1 MNALRDWLAGLAPRE
16 RNLVYVAGGLAAV
29 ALAYLVLV
37 LPLTT
42 AAARREA
49 RIEQKTADLAW
60 MRQVAPQVAA
70 AAAAAAVGGAAA
82 GSEESLVVLV
92 DRTGREAGIGSAIRD
107 QSPSG
112 DLGLRLRLESASFDV
127 LVAWL
132 ASLQQQYGVRVDAA
146 TIDAAGAPG
155 LVNASLTL
163 AHGAAPGP

>member
-16 RNLVYVAGGLAAV
+16 RNLVYLAGGLAAI

-70 AAAAAAVGGAAA
+70 AAATVGGAAA

-155 LVNASLTL
+155 LVNASITLT
-163 AHGAAPGP
+163 HGTSSGP

>member
-16 RNLVYVAGGLAAV
+16 RNLVYLAGGLAAI

-70 AAAAAAVGGAAA
+70 AAATVGGAAA

-132 ASLQQQYGVRVDAA
+132 ATLQQQYGVRVDAA
-146 TIDAAGAPG
+146 TIDAAGSPG
-155 LVNASLTL
+155 LVNASITLT
-163 AHGAAPGP
+163 HGTSSGP